1 MNSNIFQ
8 SSTDNVSSSEPV
20 STSTSGQI
28 VHPIGCKQSKAGSQ
42 GKRKVQE
49 ALFDL
54 VNDQR
59 KAQRSGSGKDK
70 NFREM
75 LDMKY
80 IMMDADTISNPV
92 RRCCVLLKQKQALR
106 QAEEIERGFE
116 DEDESSDDE
125 EEEVEE
131 LQSDEEYN
139 FSDE

>member
-1 MNSNIFQ
+1 M
-8 SSTDNVSSSEPV
+8 SSQQGVV
-20 STSTSGQI
+20 R
-28 VHPIGCKQSKAGSQ
+28 PIGRKQSKAGSQ

-49 ALFDL
+49 AHFDL

-59 KAQRSGSGKDK
+59 KARRSGSRKDK

-80 IMMDADTISNPV
+80 IMMDADTISDPV

-106 QAEEIERGFE
+106 RAEEVERGFE